1 MLPPINGIIHI
12 RCDIQ
17 DNPLVL
23 IDISKKKEIKNY
35 DNSIQILEYASSDYD
50 YLLKFVII
58 GDANTGKSDIL
69 KKFLKN
75 EIENAIIGDEFC
87 SKYII
92 VRKKIS
98 FLS

>member
-12 RCDIQ
+12 RWDIQ

-23 IDISKKKEIKNY
+23 IDKKKEIKNY
-35 DNSIQILEYASSDYD
+35 DNSIQILEYDSDYD
-50 YLLKFVII
+50 YILKFVII